1 MKINQLHIL
10 DYLVSLV
17 EQLVYNSIILILLI
31 SI

>member
-10 DYLVSLV
+10 DYLVNLA
-17 EQLVYNSIILILLI
+17 EQLVYNSIILILLT